1 MAKSPPWGGKSPAP
15 VPTPAQ
21 GTGLG
26 SLLQLAEL
34 QLPGELFP
42 RSSNDRN
49 AAPQLCPPFSQ
60 AGSEVLSP
68 SSSFCNPTAH
78 PTHTRLL
85 PPGAEQLTGDA
96 RGRAAPVPPQNV
108 TRGPGA
114 DALSAADATFT
125 APRRRQSSAQLAAS
139 LHGELEPGWAARGGE
154 GPRPS
159 LETSHAAGALG
170 CGTIEAF
177 PAPGQR
183 QRHRQQSQ
191 VARAAQLIPPM
202 DNGVPESGAALRDGT
217 RGQQE
222 GSAAPH
228 NPLLLPERCLRC
240 G

>member
-108 TRGPGA
+108 TQGPGA

-139 LHGELEPGWAARGGE
+139 LHGELEPGWAARGGGAPSFPGDFTRRRSSGVWDNRSFSSPGTKAE
-154 GPRPS
+154 AQAAIAGCSDSPTHSPRWI
-159 LETSHAAGALG
+159 TG
-170 CGTIEAF
+170 CLNR
-177 PAPGQR
+177 GQR
-183 QRHRQQSQ
+183 SGMGHEGSR
-191 VARAAQLIPPM
+191 RAALPHTTPCC
-202 DNGVPESGAALRDGT
+202 SRRGA
-217 RGQQE
+217 
-222 GSAAPH
+222 
-228 NPLLLPERCLRC
+228 
-240 G
+240 